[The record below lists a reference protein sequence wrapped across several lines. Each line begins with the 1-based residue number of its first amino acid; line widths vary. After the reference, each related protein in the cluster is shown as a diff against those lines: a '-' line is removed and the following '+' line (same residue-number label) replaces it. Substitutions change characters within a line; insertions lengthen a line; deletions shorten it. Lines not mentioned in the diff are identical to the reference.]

1 MSIQSEI
8 NRITNEVNTQESL
21 ILQIQEALKDTTIV
35 KGGPCILYVNIG
47 ASSVKAEGV
56 IVTTD

>member
-8 NRITNEVNTQESL
+8 NRITNEVDTQESL

-35 KGGPCILYVNIG
+35 KGGPCVLYVNIG
-47 ASSVKAEGV
+47 PSPVMAEGTI
-56 IVTTD
+56 IVTD